1 MKSATGI
8 WDVLTNAI
16 LVLLF
21 VAVLVAV
28 AVWYSPLIKENQTMR
43 AEIQRLKREGAQE
56 DERKR
61 QLDSTIA
68 LLRTDRKSQERLI
81 REYLGYAK
89 SDEMVFRFVE
99 PVAPAPAP
107 RAPAAGR

>member
-28 AVWYSPLIKENQTMR
+28 AVWYSPLI
-43 AEIQRLKREGAQE
+43 
-56 DERKR
+56 
-61 QLDSTIA
+61 
-68 LLRTDRKSQERLI
+68 
-81 REYLGYAK
+81 
-89 SDEMVFRFVE
+89 
-99 PVAPAPAP
+99 
-107 RAPAAGR
+107 

>member
-28 AVWYSPLIKENQTMR
+28 AVWYSPLIKQNQTMR
-43 AEIQRLKREGAQE
+43 AEIQRLKRAGAQE
-56 DERKR
+56 EERKR
-61 QLDSTIA
+61 QLDSTIS

-99 PVAPAPAP
+99 PATPAPAP
-107 RAPAAGR
+107 RAPAPAR